1 MASVSVASS
10 DSIKP
15 RGSFFVIVIVIVIDC
30 LLMI

>member
-15 RGSFFVIVIVIVIDC
+15 RGSFFVIVIDC